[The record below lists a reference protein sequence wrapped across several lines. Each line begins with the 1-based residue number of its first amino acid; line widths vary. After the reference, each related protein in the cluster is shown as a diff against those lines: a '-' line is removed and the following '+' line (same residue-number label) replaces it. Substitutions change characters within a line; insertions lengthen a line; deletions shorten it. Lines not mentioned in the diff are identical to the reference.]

1 MSTSVGRCSVC
12 QVFETSLDGV
22 DAGDDVL
29 ALLGYVDD
37 GICTGDKITVGVTY
51 YLAEL
56 FLLFFDCMAG
66 LGFILWS
73 WREEVE

>member
-1 MSTSVGRCSVC
+1 M
-12 QVFETSLDGV
+12 
-22 DAGDDVL
+22 L

-37 GICTGDKITVGVTY
+37 GVCTDDKVTVGVSD

-66 LGFILWS
+66 LGFILCS
-73 WREEVE
+73 WRGRGG